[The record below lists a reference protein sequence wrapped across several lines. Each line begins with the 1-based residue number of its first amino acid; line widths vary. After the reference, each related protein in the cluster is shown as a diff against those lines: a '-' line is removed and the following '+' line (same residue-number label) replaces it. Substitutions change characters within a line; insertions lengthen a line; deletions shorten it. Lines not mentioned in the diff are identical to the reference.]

1 MRSGHATHGCEEAFH
16 ERLEAIGYT
25 RVGFEF
31 MLKAYGSLVAQPM
44 LSREHGQHN
53 PTLWRDWG
61 YHSFRARV
69 PEKGNA
75 FSSRGLFVVCVRGCG
90 SKIAG
95 SCAATP
101 GCCAR
106 HPGACRTKEA

>member
-1 MRSGHATHGCEEAFH
+1 
-16 ERLEAIGYT
+16 
-25 RVGFEF
+25 
-31 MLKAYGSLVAQPM
+31 MLKACGSLVAQPM

-53 PTLWRDWG
+53 PTVWRDWG

-95 SCAATP
+95 LCGDAGLLRGTR
-101 GCCAR
+101 AR
-106 HPGACRTKEA
+106 AGQKRRERI

>member
-1 MRSGHATHGCEEAFH
+1 MQG
-16 ERLEAIGYT
+16 LENPKKDIGGAVT
-25 RVGFEF
+25 RQQRTRF
-31 MLKAYGSLVAQPM
+31 AA
-44 LSREHGQHN
+44 
-53 PTLWRDWG
+53 PTLRI
-61 YHSFRARV
+61 YHV